1 MLFEVREFYETNGIP
16 YMKEQLFGDYLK
28 YGGLPMRLMLSNE
41 HSVKTYLEDVY
52 DSIVVKDI
60 LFRHDIRNETLL
72 RRLLVFL
79 LDNVGNPFSARSVCR
94 ALASDGQTGKV
105 DTNPKYVI
113 SSDLVDMSRNGIL
126 HYNIIDFLLRRP

>member
-1 MLFEVREFYETNGIP
+1 
-16 YMKEQLFGDYLK
+16 
-28 YGGLPMRLMLSNE
+28 MRLMLSNE

-79 LDNVGNPFSARSVCR
+79 
-94 ALASDGQTGKV
+94 
-105 DTNPKYVI
+105 
-113 SSDLVDMSRNGIL
+113 
-126 HYNIIDFLLRRP
+126 